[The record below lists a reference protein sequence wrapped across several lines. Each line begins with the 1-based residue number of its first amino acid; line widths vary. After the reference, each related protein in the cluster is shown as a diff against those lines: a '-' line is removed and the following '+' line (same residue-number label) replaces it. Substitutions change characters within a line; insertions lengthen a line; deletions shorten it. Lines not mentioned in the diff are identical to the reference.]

1 VSSRPEGVAAAS
13 RAPPRGFLGH
23 PMGLATLF
31 FVEMW
36 ERMSF
41 YGMRALLILYF
52 VDQVAH
58 GGLGLDDRTAASIY
72 GLYVGGT
79 YIASLPGGWFGD
91 RLLGGQRAVLIGGVI
106 IALGHVTLG
115 IAATREVF
123 FLGLLIIVLGTG
135 LLKTN
140 ASAIVAQLYPADDP
154 RRDAGF
160 TVYYIGVNLGGWLG
174 PLISGWL
181 ALKYGWAA
189 GFFSAAIGMTAGVI
203 QMLWG
208 RSLLGEAG
216 LAPAGGRASGAVVR
230 GAVIGVAA
238 MALLVALCLLGAI
251 RIDPNSLASIS
262 TQLVIGVAALYFAYL
277 LFGARLTPLERQRV
291 VVMIVLFIASAL
303 FWAGFEQ
310 SGSSLNLFAQ
320 RHTERALFGAEVPA
334 AWFQSLESCFIII
347 FGGVFSAIWIA
358 LGRRNRNPSAGM
370 KFALGLLFMA
380 SGFAVM
386 AGASRLLLERGHPVG
401 MIWLIVT
408 YLLITFGELSLS
420 PVGLS
425 AVSKLV
431 PPRFVGQSLGIFLV
445 SLSLGNLMAGLIAR
459 DFDPKNLAMMPGQFM
474 FIFWFCAIAAV
485 IVIALLP
492 LLRRW
497 SHGVR

>member
-1 VSSRPEGVAAAS
+1 VSPDTAAAAAIAPS
-13 RAPPRGFLGH
+13 RTFLGH
-23 PMGLATLF
+23 PLGLATLF

-41 YGMRALLILYF
+41 YGMRALLVLYF
-52 VDQVAH
+52 VEQVAR

-91 RLLGGQRAVLIGGVI
+91 RLLGGQRAVLIGGII
-106 IALGHVTLG
+106 IALGHITLG
-115 IAATREVF
+115 LAPSRQVF
-123 FLGLLIIVLGTG
+123 FLGLLVIVLGTG

-140 ASAIVAQLYPADDP
+140 SSAIVAQLYAPGDP
-154 RRDAGF
+154 RRDSGF
-160 TVYYIGVNLGGWLG
+160 TIFYIGVNLGGWLG

-189 GFFSAAIGMTAGVI
+189 GFFSAAVGMTAGVI

-208 RSLLGEAG
+208 RSLLGDAG
-216 LAPAGGRASGAVVR
+216 KAPAGGSASPAAVR
-230 GAVIGVAA
+230 GALIAIIAVL
-238 MALLVALCLLGAI
+238 LLVALCFGGVI
-251 RIDPNSLASIS
+251 HVDPVRLASIS
-262 TQLVIGVAALYFAYL
+262 AEIVVSIAALYFAYL
-277 LFGARLTPLERQRV
+277 LFGAHLTSIERQRIW
-291 VVMIVLFIASAL
+291 VMIFLFIASAL

-320 RHTERALFGAEVPA
+320 RHTERHVFGTEIPA
-334 AWFQSLESCFIII
+334 AWFQSLESLFIII
-347 FGGVFSAIWIA
+347 FGGVFSSVWIA
-358 LGRRNRNPSAGM
+358 LGRRNRDPSAGM

-380 SGFAVM
+380 TGFAVM
-386 AGASRLLLERGHPVG
+386 AAASRLLVSSGHPVG
-401 MIWLIVT
+401 MGWLTLT
-408 YLLITFGELSLS
+408 YLLITFGELALS

-445 SLSLGNLMAGLIAR
+445 SLSLGNLLAGLIAR
-459 DFDPKNLAMMPGQFM
+459 DFDPNKLAAMPGQYL
-474 FIFWFCAIAAV
+474 FIVWFCSLCALALIL
-485 IVIALLP
+485 LLP

>member
-1 VSSRPEGVAAAS
+1 LNSGSRTL
-13 RAPPRGFLGH
+13 LGH
-23 PMGLATLF
+23 PLGLATLF

-52 VDQVAH
+52 VEQVSR

-79 YIASLPGGWFGD
+79 YIATLPGGWLGD
-91 RLLGGQRAVLIGGVI
+91 RLLGAQRAVLIGGVI

-115 IAATREVF
+115 LAPTRAVF
-123 FLGLLIIVLGTG
+123 FLGLVVIVFGTG

-140 ASAIVAQLYPADDP
+140 TSTIVAELYPEGGA

-160 TVYYIGVNLGGWLG
+160 TIFYIGVNLGAWMG

-181 ALKYGWAA
+181 ALKYGWAV
-189 GFFSAAIGMTAGVI
+189 GFFSAAVGMTGGVI

-208 RSLLGEAG
+208 RSLLGTAG
-216 LAPAGGRASGAVVR
+216 LRPAAGAPTPAVKRGAAIVIAAAVVL
-230 GAVIGVAA
+230 AA
-238 MALLVALCLLGAI
+238 LTFSGIIPV
-251 RIDPNSLASIS
+251 DPVSLASLS
-262 TQLVIGVAALYFAYL
+262 TELVVAIAALYFAYL
-277 LFGARLTPLERQRV
+277 LFGAGLTSIERQRV
-291 VVMIVLFIASAL
+291 VVMIVLFMASAL

-320 RHTERALFGAEVPA
+320 RYTERHAFGGEVPA
-334 AWFQSLESCFIII
+334 PWFQSLEPFYIIA
-347 FGGVFSAIWIA
+347 FGGVLSAVWMA
-358 LGRRNRNPSAGM
+358 LGRRGRDPSVGL

-380 SGFAVM
+380 GGFAVI
-386 AGASRLLLERGHPVG
+386 AAAARLLVASGHAVG
-401 MIWLIVT
+401 MGWLIGT
-408 YLLITFGELSLS
+408 YLLITFGELCLS

-445 SLSLGNLMAGLIAR
+445 SLSVGNLMAGLIAR
-459 DFDPKNLAMMPGQFM
+459 DFDPKNLPAMPGQFM
-474 FIFWFCAIAAV
+474 FIVWFCLTAAAL
-485 IVIALLP
+485 VIALLP

-497 SHGVR
+497 SHGAH